1 MYKIW
6 FARNYRTRVAN
17 TLLLDNALA
26 TMGAGL
32 PSAMMASMLYPE
44 RRVLAVCGD
53 GGFMMNS
60 QEMETAVRLG
70 LNLVVLIVQDNAYGM
85 IRWKQA
91 VDKFPDWGL
100 TFSNPDFVKYAES
113 YGAKGSR
120 VETADG
126 LVPALEAAFK
136 GGGVHLVSVPMDY
149 SENTRVLVDEL
160 RKQRA
165 DRPPKRGRTMLQIVQ
180 AYDRRRSPKC
190 ETDGADALEAK
201 LELAAPHLSRS
212 RPVAE
217 AARAHRGAVSACVP
231 HGATA
236 RTVQPADRSGR
247 RQATCGRDR
256 RDDPRDRGVRNAA
269 EELRNFAGREIPMG
283 LTAASAGRWAFT
295 TKEPIGVVAAI
306 SAFNHPLNL
315 IVHQVAPAIAAGC
328 PVIVKP
334 AAATPLCC
342 MEFVR
347 LVREAGLAEPWCQT
361 FLPSDN
367 ALAERLATDPRVAF
381 LSFIGS
387 ARVGWYLHSKLAP
400 GTRCALEH
408 GGAAPAIVDRSA
420 DLDQVIEPMVKG
432 GYYHAGQVCVS
443 TQRIFVHA
451 DIQAE
456 FVERFA
462 ARVGAL
468 RVGDPLSLET
478 EVGPLIHP
486 READRVAIL
495 D

>member
-1 MYKIW
+1 
-6 FARNYRTRVAN
+6 
-17 TLLLDNALA
+17 
-26 TMGAGL
+26 
-32 PSAMMASMLYPE
+32 
-44 RRVLAVCGD
+44 
-53 GGFMMNS
+53 
-60 QEMETAVRLG
+60 
-70 LNLVVLIVQDNAYGM
+70 
-85 IRWKQA
+85 
-91 VDKFPDWGL
+91 
-100 TFSNPDFVKYAES
+100 
-113 YGAKGSR
+113 
-120 VETADG
+120 
-126 LVPALEAAFK
+126 
-136 GGGVHLVSVPMDY
+136 
-149 SENTRVLVDEL
+149 
-160 RKQRA
+160 
-165 DRPPKRGRTMLQIVQ
+165 MLQIVQ
-180 AYDRRRSPKC
+180 AYDRRPIAEV
-190 ETDGADALEAK
+190 ETEGADALEAK
-201 LELAAPHLSRS
+201 LELAARS
-212 RPVAE
+212 L
-217 AARAHRGAVSACVP
+217 
-231 HGATA
+231 
-236 RTVQPADRSGR
+236 
-247 RQATCGRDR
+247 RDR
-256 RDDPRDRGVRNAA
+256 DQWLKPHERIEVLYRLASLMEPLREKFGRLIAQEGGKPLVDAGVEANRAIDGVRNAA

-283 LTAASAGRWAFT
+283 LTAASTGRWAFT
-295 TKEPIGVVAAI
+295 TKEPIGVVVAI

-315 IVHQVAPAIAAGC
+315 IVHQVAPAIATGC

-334 AAATPLCC
+334 APATPLCC
-342 MEFVR
+342 QEFVR

-400 GTRCALEH
+400 GARCALEH

-420 DLDQVIEPMVKG
+420 DLDQVIEPIVKG

-486 READRVAIL
+486 READRVQSWIEEAAAGGGRIVVGGERLSATTLRPTVLVQPPASSKVSREEVFGPVTCIYGFTKLDEAIEAANSLPVAFQASIFTREIGPALRAAERL
-495 D
+495 DASAVMVNDHTAFRTDWMPFAGRRHSGYGIGGIPWSMREMTQEKMIVLRQA

>member
-1 MYKIW
+1 
-6 FARNYRTRVAN
+6 
-17 TLLLDNALA
+17 
-26 TMGAGL
+26 
-32 PSAMMASMLYPE
+32 
-44 RRVLAVCGD
+44 
-53 GGFMMNS
+53 
-60 QEMETAVRLG
+60 
-70 LNLVVLIVQDNAYGM
+70 
-85 IRWKQA
+85 
-91 VDKFPDWGL
+91 
-100 TFSNPDFVKYAES
+100 
-113 YGAKGSR
+113 
-120 VETADG
+120 VET
-126 LVPALEAAFK
+126 E
-136 GGGVHLVSVPMDY
+136 
-149 SENTRVLVDEL
+149 
-160 RKQRA
+160 
-165 DRPPKRGRTMLQIVQ
+165 
-180 AYDRRRSPKC
+180 
-190 ETDGADALEAK
+190 GADALEAK
-201 LELAAPHLSRS
+201 LELAARS
-212 RPVAE
+212 L
-217 AARAHRGAVSACVP
+217 
-231 HGATA
+231 
-236 RTVQPADRSGR
+236 
-247 RQATCGRDR
+247 RDR
-256 RDDPRDRGVRNAA
+256 DQWLKPHERIEVLYRLASLMEPLRERFSWLIAQEGGKPLVDAGVEANRAIDGVRNAA

-283 LTAASAGRWAFT
+283 LTAASTGRWAFT
-295 TKEPIGVVAAI
+295 TKEPIGVVVAI

-315 IVHQVAPAIAAGC
+315 IVHQVAPAIATGC

-334 AAATPLCC
+334 APATPLCC
-342 MEFVR
+342 QEFVR

-400 GTRCALEH
+400 GARCALEH

-462 ARVGAL
+462 ARVEAL

-486 READRVAIL
+486 GEADRVQSWIEEAAAGGGRIVVGGERLSATTLRPTVLVQPPASSKVSREEVFGPVTCIYGFTKLDEAIETANSLPVAFQASIFTREIGPALRAAERL
-495 D
+495 DASAVMVNDHTAFRTDWMPFAGRRHSGYGIGGIPWSMREMTQEKMIVLRRA

>member
-1 MYKIW
+1 
-6 FARNYRTRVAN
+6 
-17 TLLLDNALA
+17 
-26 TMGAGL
+26 
-32 PSAMMASMLYPE
+32 
-44 RRVLAVCGD
+44 
-53 GGFMMNS
+53 
-60 QEMETAVRLG
+60 
-70 LNLVVLIVQDNAYGM
+70 
-85 IRWKQA
+85 
-91 VDKFPDWGL
+91 
-100 TFSNPDFVKYAES
+100 
-113 YGAKGSR
+113 
-120 VETADG
+120 
-126 LVPALEAAFK
+126 
-136 GGGVHLVSVPMDY
+136 
-149 SENTRVLVDEL
+149 
-160 RKQRA
+160 
-165 DRPPKRGRTMLQIVQ
+165 MLQIVQ
-180 AYDRRRSPKC
+180 AYDRRPIAEV
-190 ETDGADALEAK
+190 ETEGADALEAK
-201 LELAAPHLSRS
+201 LELAARS
-212 RPVAE
+212 L
-217 AARAHRGAVSACVP
+217 
-231 HGATA
+231 
-236 RTVQPADRSGR
+236 
-247 RQATCGRDR
+247 RDR
-256 RDDPRDRGVRNAA
+256 DQWLKPHERIEVLYRLASLMEPLREKFSRLIAQEGGKPLVDAGVEANRAIDGVRNAA

-283 LTAASAGRWAFT
+283 LTAASTGRWAFT
-295 TKEPIGVVAAI
+295 TKEPIGVVVAI

-315 IVHQVAPAIAAGC
+315 IVHQVAPAIATGC

-334 AAATPLCC
+334 APATPLCC
-342 MEFVR
+342 QEFVR

-361 FLPSDN
+361 FLPGDN

-400 GTRCALEH
+400 GARCALEH

-486 READRVAIL
+486 READRVQSWIEEAAAGGGRIVVGGERLSATTLRPAVLVQPPASSKVSREEVFGPVTCIYGFTKLDEAIEAANSLPVAFQASIFTREIGPALRAAERL
-495 D
+495 DASAVMVNDHTAFRTDWMPFAGRRHSGYGIGGIPWSMREMTQEKMIVLQADLKTSGS